1 VSRLTLLVPIAWSA
15 LVCGGCNASSDRESE
30 SLASRSAPIAFSRGE
45 PTELV
50 VVDPDGGNERVVVKE
65 APGRELGG
73 YSSFSWSPNG
83 RQLLYSVAAPRGPDD
98 SDTYDY
104 SASYVDLYVVNAD
117 GSDRRRLSRAN
128 ISTDPVWSP
137 RGDAVLVGDA
147 YIGSDKLRVINA
159 DGSGAR
165 TILVRGEIGDF
176 AWSPDGTKI
185 AYDTYDSGDAIYVMN
200 ADGSAPKRLTE
211 GGILSW
217 RPGGQIVFRFGLEN
231 WLINPDGSGLRP
243 VGKAGELAAFGELA
257 PDGRT
262 AVLSEKVGGS
272 DLELVLGDIGGG
284 PRRRLTDNDLE
295 DDFPSWSPDGRSIV
309 FERYKQQTPSESGP
323 GDIYVIE
330 ADGTGERNLTHSPA
344 AEWGPAW
351 APQS

>member
-1 VSRLTLLVPIAWSA
+1 VSRLTLLVLIAFFA
-15 LVCGGCNASSDRESE
+15 VACGGCSGSSDRESE
-30 SLASRSAPIAFSRGE
+30 PPATRSASIAFSRGDPE
-45 PTELV
+45 EVV
-50 VVDPDGGNERVVVKE
+50 VVDPDGGNERVLVTGS
-65 APGRELGG
+65 PGRELAGFERT
-73 YSSFSWSPNG
+73 FSWSPNG

-147 YIGSDKLRVINA
+147 YAGSDKLRVINA

-165 TILVRGEIGDF
+165 TILVREEIGNF

-185 AYDTYDSGDAIYVMN
+185 AYDTYDSGYAIYVMN

-211 GGILSW
+211 GGIDSW
-217 RPGGQIVFRFGLEN
+217 RPGGQVVFRYALEN

-262 AVLSEKVGGS
+262 AALSEKIGGS

-284 PRRRLTDNDLE
+284 PLRRLTDNDLE
-295 DDFPSWSPDGRSIV
+295 DDSPSWSPDGRSIV
-309 FERYKQQTPSESGP
+309 FERRPGDDSGP
-323 GDIYVIE
+323 GDIYVIK
-330 ADGTGERNLTHSPA
+330 ADGTGERNLTQSPA
-344 AEWGPAW
+344 DEWGPAW
-351 APQS
+351 APKP